1 MLSIKEIMK
10 KDFSK
15 LSSSDSM
22 ESAFELI
29 EKSGVDCLLIEEE
42 EEGEIKGLVT
52 SRELVGYPS
61 SRLILDCP
69 IEPIGTIPEEASQ
82 DEAFKILE
90 REKVNF
96 LVVLNE
102 ERMPT
107 GVINQEI
114 IVNSLFQELK
124 KAYQELSDMHVQL
137 VQAGKLT
144 AMGEMAAGVAHE
156 LTQPLLGIKGF
167 ATALLEDARRMLNVD
182 FGMRNESN
190 AELKSAIRNPQS
202 EFPPR
207 AVNDLEVILQ
217 QTDRMTTIVN
227 MVRDFAH
234 AAGTEMVL
242 LDINKPLEDALMLFS
257 EQLRLHN
264 IVLEK
269 NFAQGLPQVMGN
281 ANQLQQVLI
290 NLITNARDAMDVKGG
305 KGQLKIST
313 RKSTEGIYIEIED
326 TGIGADAETVSRMFL
341 PFFTTKTEGKGTGL
355 GLSIVDRIIM
365 EHGGRID
372 VQCALGEGCKF
383 TFLLPSGADMGGETA
398 RGRDGEGAKR
408 G

>member
-1 MLSIKEIMK
+1 MISIKEILE
-10 KDFSK
+10 KDFPK
-15 LSSSDSM
+15 LSSSESVGSAVKVM
-22 ESAFELI
+22 EKMNI
-29 EKSGVDCLLIEEE
+29 DYLLIEEE
-42 EEGEIKGLVT
+42 GEIRGMVT
-52 SRELVGYPS
+52 ARELVGYPS

-69 IEPIGTIPEEASQ
+69 IEPIGSISGEASP

-102 ERMPT
+102 ERMPI

-124 KAYQELSDMHVQL
+124 KAYQELSDTHVLL

-167 ATALLEDARRMLNVD
+167 ATALLEDAKRQQSNAECGLR
-182 FGMRNESN
+182 N
-190 AELKSAIRNPQS
+190 AELKSEI
-202 EFPPR
+202 PPR

-234 AAGTEMVL
+234 AAGTERVL
-242 LDINKPLEDALMLFS
+242 LDVNKPLEDALMLFS
-257 EQLRLHN
+257 EQLRLHH
-264 IVLEK
+264 IVVEK
-269 NFAQGLPQVMGN
+269 DLAQGLPQVIGN
-281 ANQLQQVLI
+281 ANQLQQVFI
-290 NLITNARDAMDVKGG
+290 NLITNARDALDVKGG
-305 KGQLKIST
+305 KGRLKIST
-313 RKSTEGIYIEIED
+313 GKSSDGIYIEIAD
-326 TGIGADAETVSRMFL
+326 TGIGADAEMVSRMFA
-341 PFFTTKTEGKGTGL
+341 PFFTTKTESKGMGL
-355 GLSIVDRIIM
+355 GLAIVDRIIT

-372 VQCALGEGCKF
+372 VQCAPIEGCKF
-383 TFLLPSGADMGGETA
+383 TIHLPSGAGTGKGRNGETA
-398 RGRDGEGAKR
+398 KPGGGERAKP